1 MKAPLHD
8 KSGKVTGEVQ
18 LPIRVFSR
26 EWNPDLVHQ
35 ALRAQ
40 EAGRRKVRAHTK
52 QRGEVRGG
60 GKKPWKQKGT
70 GRARHGSIRSPIW
83 KGGGVVFGPRNERN
97 WERKV
102 NVKVARKALAMAFS
116 AQYKS
121 KHVVL
126 IKEFILNEAKTKT
139 FVAALREMR
148 AHIEDLKHVQLPKE
162 RQELLVVFPEA
173 SSAVMTRAS
182 RNVSGVRTLSAH
194 DVAIEDVAGYRT
206 ILMTPPV
213 LPVLAQRCKI
223 KSKKIYEIPNPTID
237 KFK

>member
-1 MKAPLHD
+1 MEKAKVYNLDGTVAEELDLPPEVFDVKVD
-8 KSGKVTGEVQ
+8 KS
-18 LPIRVFSR
+18 LLHRVLISR
-26 EWNPDLVHQ
+26 
-35 ALRAQ
+35 ASSTRA
-40 EAGRRKVRAHTK
+40 GTAHTK
-52 QRGEVRGG
+52 TRDEVRGG
-60 GKKPWKQKGT
+60 GKKPWRQKGT

-121 KHVVL
+121 KHVVV
-126 IKEFILNEAKTKT
+126 IKEFILNEAKTKV
-139 FVAALREMR
+139 FVTALREMR

-182 RNVSGVRTLSAH
+182 RNVPGVRTVSAH

-206 ILMTPPV
+206 ILMVPGVIPI
-213 LPVLAQRCKI
+213 LAQRTRVKR
-223 KSKKIYEIPNPTID
+223 KKKE
-237 KFK
+237 